1 MNKVLIICDRFPPA
15 FAPRMGYLVKYLPE
29 LGWDPSIITEDVSE
43 SGNFLSLAEGGS
55 VLKVFL
61 DNSKEPKNKIEKIW
75 RLINQYKFY
84 RNNKKPFIDAA
95 LRNFAADQVSVIL
108 VSTSWNLFILEAGL
122 ELALK
127 WNKPLVADLRDIHEQ
142 RPKGLVLESG
152 YKGYLINKNN
162 NFFLGKVLKLRNK
175 ALEKVSAITT
185 VSPWHLEELSRYNQ
199 NVNLIFNGYDPEI
212 HYPDP
217 NKNQSQ
223 FKITYTGTINSLEL
237 RNPTFLFKAVEVL
250 AREKIITPD
259 LFRIQFYIPERD
271 ELLLRKMPDFNS
283 IIGYI
288 DFYRFV
294 EHSRV
299 PLILNDSCIVLLLT
313 NLTNEDGPKGVN
325 STTRFYEYLGVERP
339 ILCVRSDE
347 SLMEN
352 SIKEAKA
359 GISARTV
366 DEAYNFILEKWD
378 EWKSNGYTT
387 VIINQKYKQQ
397 FSRKLQA
404 KQFATLFNDMISTQ
418 EIAG

>member
-1 MNKVLIICDRFPPA
+1 
-15 FAPRMGYLVKYLPE
+15 MGYLVKYLPE

-43 SGNFLSLAEGGS
+43 SGNFLSLSEGGN
-55 VLKVFL
+55 VIKVFL
-61 DNSKEPKNKIEKIW
+61 DNSKEPKTKIGKIW

-84 RNNKKPFIDAA
+84 RNNKKPFVDAA
-95 LRNFAADQVSVIL
+95 LKNFVADQVSIIL

-142 RPKGLVLESG
+142 RPKGPVLESS
-152 YKGYLINKNN
+152 YKDYFIYKKN
-162 NFFLGKVLKLRNK
+162 NFFLGRVLKLRNK
-175 ALEKVSAITT
+175 ALGKVSAITT

-199 NVNLIFNGYDPEI
+199 NVNLIFNGFDPEI

-217 NKNQSQ
+217 NRNQSQ
-223 FKITYTGTINSLEL
+223 FKITYTGTINSIEL

-250 AREKIITPD
+250 AREEIITPD
-259 LFRIQFYIPERD
+259 LFRIKFYIPEKD
-271 ELLLRKMPDFNS
+271 ELLLRKLPDFNS
-283 IIGYI
+283 IIGYV

-352 SIKEAKA
+352 SIKESKA
-359 GISARTV
+359 GISARSV

-378 EWKSNGYTT
+378 EWKLNGYTT

-404 KQFATLFNDMISTQ
+404 KQFATLFNEIISTQ

>member
-1 MNKVLIICDRFPPA
+1 MNTVLIICDRFPPA

-43 SGNFLSLAEGGS
+43 SGNFLSLSEGGN
-55 VLKVFL
+55 VIKVFL

-75 RLINQYKFY
+75 RLINQYRFY

-95 LRNFAADQVSVIL
+95 LKNFTAAQVSVIL

-142 RPKGLVLESG
+142 RPKGPVLDLS
-152 YKGYLINKNN
+152 YKDYFIYKLN
-162 NFFLGKVLKLRNK
+162 NFFLGRVLKLRNK
-175 ALEKVSAITT
+175 ALGKFSAITT

-217 NKNQSQ
+217 NRNQSQ
-223 FKITYTGTINSLEL
+223 FKITYTGTINSIEL
-237 RNPTFLFKAVEVL
+237 RNPTILFKAVELL
-250 AREKIITPD
+250 AREEIITPD

-271 ELLLRKMPDFNS
+271 ELLLRETPDFKA
-283 IIGYI
+283 IINYV

-299 PLILNDSCIVLLLT
+299 PLILNNSCIVLLLT

-347 SLMEN
+347 SLMEK

-366 DEAYNFILEKWD
+366 DDAYNFILEKWD
-378 EWKSNGYTT
+378 EWKLSGYTT
-387 VIINQKYKQQ
+387 VKINQKYKQQ

-404 KQFATLFNDMISTQ
+404 KQFATLFNDIISS
-418 EIAG
+418 